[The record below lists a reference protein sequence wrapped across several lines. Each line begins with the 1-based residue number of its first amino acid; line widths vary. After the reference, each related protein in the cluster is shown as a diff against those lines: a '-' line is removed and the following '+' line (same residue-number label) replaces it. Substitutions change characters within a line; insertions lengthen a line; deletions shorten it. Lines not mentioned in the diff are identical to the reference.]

1 MGLLSAAVTEIC
13 EVCLSHSSPAS
24 EHTHILTNTTTTVI
38 MSWQS
43 YVDDQLISTKMI
55 NNAVIAGHDGNIW
68 AHSAGFPVS
77 AEELKTLLTRYA
89 STEELAMNGVTIA
102 GTKYMFLSAT
112 DRVVR
117 GKKGTSGVHCIK
129 TVQALIV
136 CVYED
141 PVVPEQAATVTEK
154 LGEYLISVGY

>member
-1 MGLLSAAVTEIC
+1 MGSLSQLVEC
-13 EVCLSHSSPAS
+13 EAQCRLSSSDLS
-24 EHTHILTNTTTTVI
+24 SLN

-43 YVDDQLISTKMI
+43 YVDDQLLSTKVI
-55 NNAVIAGHDGNIW
+55 KNAVIAGHDGNIW
-68 AHSAGFPVS
+68 ATSAGFNASV
-77 AEELKTLLTRYA
+77 EELKTLLSRYG
-89 STEELAMNGVTIA
+89 STDDLAMNGVTVG
-102 GTKYMFLSAT
+102 GTKYMYISST

-117 GKKGTSGVHCIK
+117 AKEGTSGLHCIK

-136 CVYED
+136 CVYEE

>member
-1 MGLLSAAVTEIC
+1 
-13 EVCLSHSSPAS
+13 
-24 EHTHILTNTTTTVI
+24 

-43 YVDDQLISTKMI
+43 YVDDQLISTKVI
-55 NNAVIAGHDGNIW
+55 KSAAIAGHDGNIW
-68 AHSAGFPVS
+68 ASSAGFAVT
-77 AEELKTLLTRYA
+77 AEELKSLLGKYA
-89 STEELAMNGVTIA
+89 STEQMAMNGIMIGGV
-102 GTKYMFLSAT
+102 KYMFLSAT

-117 GKKGTSGVHCIK
+117 AKKGTSGVHCIK

-136 CVYED
+136 CLYED